1 MNFQSVRVR
10 QQVASVTMDGDF
22 AHFQVG
28 CGHVTCRR
36 EGNRIVLTA
45 GPDCRLA
52 ASGGLDIVT
61 VAVTSE
67 KDEKH

>member
-1 MNFQSVRVR
+1 
-10 QQVASVTMDGDF
+10 
-22 AHFQVG
+22 
-28 CGHVTCRR
+28 
-36 EGNRIVLTA
+36 LTA